1 MEKLQEQRV
10 FYYFSKLMEI
20 PRPSGHEREVSDFLI
35 ETGKK
40 LNLETYQ
47 DENLNVVL
55 KRKASKGYENAP
67 KVIIQGHMD
76 MVASKTEDS
85 KHDFL
90 KDPIIPV
97 IDGECLTAKDTTLG
111 ADNGIAVAMGLALLE
126 DKNYEGPQLEL
137 LVTTEEETSMAG
149 AINLADDVL
158 EGDYL
163 LNLDSEEEGILTVGS
178 AGGLTFFVE
187 EKIELEQDE
196 KEGYEIKVSGLL
208 GGHSG
213 MDINDNRGNAIK
225 VVSFI
230 LGNLKSDLSLGEF
243 NSGSL
248 DNVIPSSASFKI
260 YGSNID
266 ELEKAKEKALD
277 EFKNLKG
284 DLKIEINEA
293 SGKSYSKDLSDK
305 IINMIEKTPSGINT
319 MMDDNTTVESS
330 DNLAFVKE
338 EDGLIKSEI
347 SLRSSDNDV
356 LDKLKKKVKTI
367 LEDLGINFK
376 IDSLYPGWEYKE
388 DSKLRPLAQKVYKKL
403 EGKEFETI
411 VIHAGLECGALYEKY
426 PNLDIISI
434 GPNIKGA
441 HSPKEN
447 VEIES
452 VQRVYEYVKE
462 LLKEIK

>member
-20 PRPSGHEREVSDFLI
+20 PRPSGHEKEVSDFLI

-85 KHDFL
+85 NHDFL

-97 IDGECLTAKDTTLG
+97 IDGEYLTAKDTTLG

-187 EKIELEQDE
+187 EKIELEEE

-277 EFKNLKG
+277 EFNNLKG

-356 LDKLKKKVKTI
+356 LDKLKNKIKTI

>member
-20 PRPSGHEREVSDFLI
+20 PRPSGHEKEVSDFLI

-85 KHDFL
+85 NHDFL

-97 IDGECLTAKDTTLG
+97 IDGEYLTAKDTTLG

-187 EKIELEQDE
+187 EKIELEEE

-305 IINMIEKTPSGINT
+305 IIDMIEKTPSGINT

-356 LDKLKKKVKTI
+356 LDKLKNKIKTI

>member
-20 PRPSGHEREVSDFLI
+20 PRPSGHEKEVSDFLI

-97 IDGECLTAKDTTLG
+97 IDRKYLTAKDTTLG

-187 EKIELEQDE
+187 EKIELEEE

-230 LGNLKSDLSLGEF
+230 LENLKSDLRLGEF

-305 IINMIEKTPSGINT
+305 IINMIEKIPSGINT
-319 MMDDNTTVESS
+319 MMDDNITVESS
-330 DNLAFVKE
+330 NNLAFVKE

-347 SLRSSDNDV
+347 SIRSSDNDV

>member
-20 PRPSGHEREVSDFLI
+20 PRPSGHEKEVSDFLI

-97 IDGECLTAKDTTLG
+97 IDRKYLTAKDTTLG

-187 EKIELEQDE
+187 EKIELEQE
-196 KEGYEIKVSGLL
+196 REGYEMKVLGLL

-230 LGNLKSDLSLGEF
+230 LENLKSDLSLGEF
-243 NSGSL
+243 NSGTL
-248 DNVIPSSASFKI
+248 DNVIPSLASFKI

-356 LDKLKKKVKTI
+356 LDKLKNKIKTI
-367 LEDLGINFK
+367 LENLGINFK

-426 PNLDIISI
+426 PNLDLISI

>member
-20 PRPSGHEREVSDFLI
+20 PRPSGHEKEVSDFLI

-97 IDGECLTAKDTTLG
+97 IDRKYLTAKDTTLG

-187 EKIELEQDE
+187 EK
-196 KEGYEIKVSGLL
+196 
-208 GGHSG
+208 
-213 MDINDNRGNAIK
+213 N
-225 VVSFI
+225 
-230 LGNLKSDLSLGEF
+230 
-243 NSGSL
+243 
-248 DNVIPSSASFKI
+248 
-260 YGSNID
+260 
-266 ELEKAKEKALD
+266 
-277 EFKNLKG
+277 
-284 DLKIEINEA
+284 
-293 SGKSYSKDLSDK
+293 
-305 IINMIEKTPSGINT
+305 
-319 MMDDNTTVESS
+319 
-330 DNLAFVKE
+330 
-338 EDGLIKSEI
+338 
-347 SLRSSDNDV
+347 
-356 LDKLKKKVKTI
+356 
-367 LEDLGINFK
+367 
-376 IDSLYPGWEYKE
+376 
-388 DSKLRPLAQKVYKKL
+388 
-403 EGKEFETI
+403 
-411 VIHAGLECGALYEKY
+411 
-426 PNLDIISI
+426 
-434 GPNIKGA
+434 
-441 HSPKEN
+441 
-447 VEIES
+447 
-452 VQRVYEYVKE
+452 
-462 LLKEIK
+462 

>member
-20 PRPSGHEREVSDFLI
+20 PRPSGHEKEVSDFLI

-97 IDGECLTAKDTTLG
+97 IDRKYLTAKDTTLG

-187 EKIELEQDE
+187 EKIELEQERD
-196 KEGYEIKVSGLL
+196 GYEMKVSGLL

-230 LGNLKSDLSLGEF
+230 LENLKSDLSLGEF
-243 NSGSL
+243 NSGTL
-248 DNVIPSSASFKI
+248 DNVIPSLASFKI

-356 LDKLKKKVKTI
+356 LDKLKNKIKTI
-367 LEDLGINFK
+367 LENLGINFK

-426 PNLDIISI
+426 PNLDLISI

>member
-20 PRPSGHEREVSDFLI
+20 PRPSGHEKEVSDFLI

-55 KRKASKGYENAP
+55 KRKASKGYENAL

-85 KHDFL
+85 NHDFL

-97 IDGECLTAKDTTLG
+97 IDGEYLTAKDTTLG

-126 DKNYEGPQLEL
+126 DKNYKGPQLEL

-187 EKIELEQDE
+187 EKIELEEE

>member
-1 MEKLQEQRV
+1 MEKLLEQRV

-20 PRPSGHEREVSDFLI
+20 PRPSGHEKEVSDFLI

-97 IDGECLTAKDTTLG
+97 IDRKYLTAKDTTLG

-187 EKIELEQDE
+187 EKIELEEE

-230 LGNLKSDLSLGEF
+230 LENLKSDLRLGEF

-305 IINMIEKTPSGINT
+305 IINMIEKIPSGINT
-319 MMDDNTTVESS
+319 MMDDNITVESS
-330 DNLAFVKE
+330 NNLAFVKE

-347 SLRSSDNDV
+347 SIRSSDNDV

>member
-1 MEKLQEQRV
+1 MEKLKEQRV

-20 PRPSGHEREVSDFLI
+20 PRPSGHEKEVSDFLI
-35 ETGKK
+35 KTGKK

-97 IDGECLTAKDTTLG
+97 IDGEYLTAKDTTLG

-187 EKIELEQDE
+187 EKIELEQERD
-196 KEGYEIKVSGLL
+196 GYEMKVSGLL

-230 LGNLKSDLSLGEF
+230 LENLKSDLSLGEF
-243 NSGSL
+243 NSGTL
-248 DNVIPSSASFKI
+248 DNVIPSLASFKI

-356 LDKLKKKVKTI
+356 LDKLKNKIKTI
-367 LEDLGINFK
+367 LENLGINFK